1 MPFIGET
8 ERHKFGLLRPDTP
21 IRDARHH
28 LRHIVNCGEKTILI
42 DSSIEKSSPLA
53 SPVEELLH
61 MCEDPISFKG
71 THDDYPSPR
80 DQRQADGRRIREM
93 LPPNNPH

>member
-28 LRHIVNCGEKTILI
+28 LRHIVNCGERTILI
-42 DSSIEKSSPLA
+42 DPSIEKSSPLA

-61 MCEDPISFKG
+61 MCKDPF
-71 THDDYPSPR
+71 PS
-80 DQRQADGRRIREM
+80 RELM
-93 LPPNNPH
+93 MIIPDLGIKDRLMVDE